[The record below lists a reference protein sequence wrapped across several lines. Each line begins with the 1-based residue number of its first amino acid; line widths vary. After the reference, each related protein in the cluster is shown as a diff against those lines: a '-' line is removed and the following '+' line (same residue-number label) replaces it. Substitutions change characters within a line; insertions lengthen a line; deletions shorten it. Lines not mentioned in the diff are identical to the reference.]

1 MVARSIKLAQKKTDK
16 HSSLFWANS
25 SNEEGLAP
33 DAAVEV
39 VVAESDGELELAVDV
54 LHAGADVIKT
64 LLVFVADAQ
73 EKSQSVRP
81 RQVFQVSAMQVR
93 QVPT

>member
-1 MVARSIKLAQKKTDK
+1 LV
-16 HSSLFWANS
+16 
-25 SNEEGLAP
+25 P

-73 EKSQSVRP
+73 EKSLSVRP
-81 RQVFQVSAMQVR
+81 WQVFQVGATQVR
-93 QVPT
+93 QVPTCIDQQIKSFRRPVACTINK

>member
-1 MVARSIKLAQKKTDK
+1 
-16 HSSLFWANS
+16 
-25 SNEEGLAP
+25 LAP

-73 EKSQSVRP
+73 EKS
-81 RQVFQVSAMQVR
+81 
-93 QVPT
+93 